1 MNKLKLVSMGILC
14 LGSICLGANEISQK
28 ETLGQVLFSDKN
40 LSKNR
45 TQSCATCHNP
55 NAGFADDRENGI
67 GKMAS
72 LGDDNKSLGD
82 RQAPTASYAKF
93 SPDFHFD
100 EKKQKY
106 IGGQFWDGRAKTLE
120 EQAGGPP
127 LNPIEMGMGSKKEV
141 VDRIKENAYYV
152 QTFKE
157 LFGEDVFK
165 DDEKAY
171 DAMTSAIASFER
183 SNEFSSFDSKYDRY
197 LKGEYDLTPLED
209 LGKSIFF
216 SNNNNSCATCHV
228 LKGEDKAGET
238 FTNYEYHNIGTP
250 ANNVL
255 RAKNGVK
262 EIDKGLL
269 ANPSVSDVAQKG
281 KHNFLTDEFIHQ
293 LRNEIIYYQRKL
305 KSQKGLVS
313 VCEFEGFEKTVFDK
327 EKDKNKTVFLGPKVA
342 PKTSPLFQL
351 CRIWEV
357 VNTITLKI
365 KYKEIK
371 IINYQEVLYQE
382 ILLGM
387 EIHFQMEVQQDI
399 LHTIMLMKQ
408 RVKV

>member
-171 DAMTSAIASFER
+171 DAMTSAIATFER

-197 LKGEYDLTPLED
+197 LKGEYDLTALED

-250 ANNVL
+250 ANKTL

-269 ANPSVSDVAQKG
+269 ANPNVKDVAQNG
-281 KHNFLTDEFIHQ
+281 KHKVPTLRNVAVTAPYMHNGVFKDLKTVIEFYDKYNNKDRNINPETKKPWDEAEVKETIALKELKANALTD
-293 LRNEIIYYQRKL
+293 RKVEA
-305 KSQKGLVS
+305 LVAFMKLLTDKKY
-313 VCEFEGFEKTVFDK
+313 EHLLEK
-327 EKDKNKTVFLGPKVA
+327 
-342 PKTSPLFQL
+342 
-351 CRIWEV
+351 
-357 VNTITLKI
+357 
-365 KYKEIK
+365 
-371 IINYQEVLYQE
+371 
-382 ILLGM
+382 
-387 EIHFQMEVQQDI
+387 
-399 LHTIMLMKQ
+399 
-408 RVKV
+408 

>member
-82 RQAPTASYAKF
+82 RQAPTSSYAKF

-106 IGGQFWDGRAKTLE
+106 VGGQFWDGRAKTLE

-171 DAMTSAIASFER
+171 DAMTSAIATFER

-197 LKGEYDLTPLED
+197 LKGEYDLTALED

-228 LKGEDKAGET
+228 LKGEDKTGET

-250 ANNVL
+250 ANKTL

-269 ANPSVSDVAQKG
+269 ANPNVKDVAQNG
-281 KHNFLTDEFIHQ
+281 KHKVPTLRNVAVTAPYMHNGVFRDLKTVIEFYDKYNNKDRNINPETKKPWDDAEVKETIALKELKANALTD
-293 LRNEIIYYQRKL
+293 RKVEA
-305 KSQKGLVS
+305 LVAFMKLLTDKKY
-313 VCEFEGFEKTVFDK
+313 EYLLEK
-327 EKDKNKTVFLGPKVA
+327 
-342 PKTSPLFQL
+342 
-351 CRIWEV
+351 
-357 VNTITLKI
+357 
-365 KYKEIK
+365 
-371 IINYQEVLYQE
+371 
-382 ILLGM
+382 
-387 EIHFQMEVQQDI
+387 
-399 LHTIMLMKQ
+399 
-408 RVKV
+408 